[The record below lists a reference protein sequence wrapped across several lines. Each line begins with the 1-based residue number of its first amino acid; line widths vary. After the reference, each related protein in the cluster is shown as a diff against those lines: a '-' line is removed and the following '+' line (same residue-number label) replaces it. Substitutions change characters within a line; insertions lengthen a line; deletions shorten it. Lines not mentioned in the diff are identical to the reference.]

1 MPNWFE
7 RNILG
12 KKELP
17 IEIKSV
23 ESKKVDKIFPSTT
36 GKSLPVTPGRSSV
49 PNTNSFYANLGKKKS
64 TLDEAWYL
72 PIIPQVRNLVKTNP
86 DIGQALNNTVSLG
99 NTGHYV
105 KFDPSVKPEVVA
117 KMRKH
122 LVNKE
127 EEWASGLAGMDGL
140 INRMISQALI
150 GGALSNEWVIN
161 NSLTGI
167 ESVILVN
174 PEDIRWQLNAKGT
187 KYLPFQAP
195 KNFLGTTA
203 AKNDGLIPLNPNT
216 YKYYALNGDEEIPYG
231 FPPYLASLRGIET
244 QTNMLDN
251 IDFIIS
257 QLGIMGFI
265 EILIDK
271 PEMQGDEKVEAY
283 ATRLANRLT
292 EAKDRLKD
300 GLKEGAVVGYK
311 DSHEINFN
319 SISRDFGGV
328 ATLFEQNELMIASG
342 CNTDASL
349 LGRGYASSETQIT
362 IVFTKLLSELKNIQN
377 LVRHNLKFGYSLE
390 LRLAGFQFDYLDV
403 VFRRSTL
410 QDELKYQQAQEIKQ
424 RVQHNLRVDGIIDQ
438 TQYANEMG
446 LEEPA
451 EEEPIVPFENQ
462 SGNSDPNKKLND
474 KNDSERKTTDK
485 KNPQGTV
492 KKQNPQT

>member
-7 RNILG
+7 KYILR
-12 KKELP
+12 KKPTTELISSP
-17 IEIKSV
+17 VEMKPSV
-23 ESKKVDKIFPSTT
+23 KVFPTTGNTMPVPTGRISVPSTQT
-36 GKSLPVTPGRSSV
+36 FF
-49 PNTNSFYANLGKKKS
+49 NNLGKNKPALKP
-64 TLDEAWYL
+64 AWYL
-72 PIIPQVRNLVKTNP
+72 PVIPEIRRLIETNP
-86 DIGQALNNTVSLG
+86 DLGQALNNTVSLG
-99 NTGHYV
+99 NTGHYI

-140 INRMISQALI
+140 INRMIAQAMI

-167 ESVILVN
+167 ESVMLVN
-174 PEDIRWQLNAKGT
+174 PEDIRWVLNSRGT
-187 KYLPFQAP
+187 KYLPYQAP
-195 KNFLGTTA
+195 HNYIGTTA
-203 AKNDGLIPLNPNT
+203 SNNSGLIPLNTNT
-216 YKYYALNGDEEIPYG
+216 YKYYALNGDGEVPYG
-231 FPPYLASLRGIET
+231 FPPYLASLRGIES
-244 QTNMLDN
+244 QTHMLDN
-251 IDFIIS
+251 IDFIIQ

-271 PEMQGDEKVEAY
+271 PEQEGDESIESY
-283 ATRLANRLT
+283 TTRLSNRLT
-292 EAKDRLKD
+292 EAKDKLKD
-300 GLKEGAVVGYK
+300 GLKEGSVVGYK

-319 SISRDFGGV
+319 AISRDFGGV
-328 ATLFEQNELMIASG
+328 TKLFEQNELMISSG
-342 CNTDASL
+342 LNTDASL

-390 LRLAGFQFDYLDV
+390 LRLAGFEFDYLDV

-451 EEEPIVPFENQ
+451 EAEPIVPFEFQN
-462 SGNSDPNKKLND
+462 GNSDPNQKLND
-474 KNDSERKTTDK
+474 KNASEKKTTDK
-485 KNPQGTV
+485 NNPQGTV
-492 KKQNPQT
+492 KKQSPK